1 MLYFLK
7 TNRFLFY
14 RREDATMKRI
24 IKKIR
29 RSNFFK
35 LFNFRDDLA
44 KGRSCMM
51 MSAVTTSVI
60 SWLTTGIFYTS
71 FLMTNGIDIVNIG
84 ILTFVPYIASC
95 FSIFSPSI
103 LERFQRR
110 KWLLA
115 GSRII
120 YYTLNLLT
128 ITVLPRLVSDTST
141 KMMLF
146 VVTVFTA
153 NIINALFSSG
163 YSVWHVKFIPDDV
176 RADYFSLNTLITA
189 FIGCG
194 AALLSSIVADSLSG
208 SAYEDTII
216 VLFRLI
222 AYALGVLD
230 VFLLTRPKEFPYSKS
245 SDLPRLRHIITK
257 PFQHKKFAITM
268 GLVFVWTFCVNAP
281 ASSINYYLINNVGIN
296 YSFTYIINMF
306 YPFFLLFFLPFW
318 NKILR
323 RKGWFMTFAIGAM
336 LTSPTNLMYS
346 CVTAANYIWLLP
358 TLRLIQHF
366 IGVGCNVAYA
376 NMVYINLP
384 DKDQTNYIA
393 FHTLVVNIAG
403 FLGMMLGTSFVAAYP
418 DIIVRILGLEFTN
431 VQMLFWLEAL
441 GEFAVGFAVMM
452 LLPII
457 TPDHLKNQNA

>member
-1 MLYFLK
+1 MH
-7 TNRFLFY
+7 
-14 RREDATMKRI
+14 MKRI
-24 IKKIR
+24 LKKIR

-35 LFNFRDDLA
+35 LFNFQDDLA

-51 MSAVTTSVI
+51 LSAVMTAVI
-60 SWLTTGIFYTS
+60 GWLTTGLFYTS

-103 LERFQRR
+103 LERFQKR
-110 KWLLA
+110 KWLLS

-120 YYTLNLLT
+120 YYTLNILAIT
-128 ITVLPRLVSDTST
+128 IMPRFVSDPQL
-141 KMMLF
+141 KMILF
-146 VVTVFTA
+146 VIIVFSA

-163 YSVWHVKFIPDDV
+163 YSVWQVKFIPDDV
-176 RADYFSLNTLITA
+176 RADYFSMNTLITA

-194 AALLSSIVADSLSG
+194 AALLSSIVADGLSG

-216 VLFRLI
+216 VVFRI
-222 AYALGVLD
+222 VAYALGLVD
-230 VFLLTRPKEFPYSKS
+230 VILLTLPKEYPYSKS

-268 GLVFVWTFCVNAP
+268 ALVFVWTFCINAP
-281 ASSINYYLINNVGIN
+281 QSSLNYYLINDVGIS
-296 YSFTYIINMF
+296 YSFMYIINMF

-323 RKGWFMTFAIGAM
+323 KKGWLTTFAIGAM

-346 CVTAANYIWLLP
+346 CVTAANYTWLLP

-376 NMVYINLP
+376 NMAYINLP
-384 DKDQTNYIA
+384 EKDQTNYIA
-393 FHTLVVNIAG
+393 FHTLTVNIAG

-418 DIIVRILGLEFTN
+418 DIVVTILGLEFTN
-431 VQMLFWLEAL
+431 VQMLFWLESL
-441 GEFAVGFAVMM
+441 GEFAVGMAVLL
-452 LLPII
+452 LLPVI
-457 TPDHLKNQNA
+457 TPDHLKKKN